1 MTEKEALE
9 AVKKAISPESLSHV
23 QEVVFTQSWS
33 GQLYPEIA
41 KSVGY
46 HPEYIRDV
54 GAQLWRSLSDCVGQ
68 KVTKKNVRFVLNAL
82 SENALSENAPSEN
95 KLLPTSTDRTAVS
108 DFSGSQSIGFLQ
120 INALQTNA
128 SQNNAS
134 QNSAS
139 QSNGSSQASALQNNG
154 FSQTR
159 ASQLLYSQVDDLL
172 RTQTTAASL
181 AFPSVGLSV
190 TSPLYVSRT
199 PAEEQAF
206 SELARPGGLLRIK
219 APSNTG
225 KTSLLLRALDCARKQ
240 GARTVLINMQEADT
254 AILSDLSRFLRW
266 FCRNT
271 AQQLGVENKLD
282 DYWDEEIGNKVSCK
296 IYFREYLLTQVLD
309 PIVLAL
315 DEVDQLFEYPAL
327 VQDFL
332 PMLRVWHEEA
342 MELAI
347 WKKLRLV
354 LSYSTEVYVPLKIS
368 QSPFNIG
375 LAVKLPMLS
384 LAQTKILAQQY
395 NLPAS
400 KGVEPEL
407 LAQLHTLVAGHPY
420 LIQLALYWLSERDLT
435 LVSLLKEAHTQSGI
449 YSAHLRRH
457 WQIMQR
463 QPELKG
469 ALAQVLKDREQGAQI
484 DTLLAYQLERMGLV
498 HIVANAAV
506 INSEIYSLYFKGL
519 LLA

>member
-1 MTEKEALE
+1 MTEQEALE
-9 AVKKAISPESLSHV
+9 AIKKAISPESLSHV

-54 GAQLWRSLSDCVGQ
+54 GAQLWRSLSDCLGQ
-68 KVTKKNVRFVLNAL
+68 KITKKNVRFVLNTL
-82 SENALSENAPSEN
+82 SE
-95 KLLPTSTDRTAVS
+95 KQLLPIGVEPIGFTPSNELPPT
-108 DFSGSQSIGFLQ
+108 GSQVPH
-120 INALQTNA
+120 
-128 SQNNAS
+128 
-134 QNSAS
+134 
-139 QSNGSSQASALQNNG
+139 
-154 FSQTR
+154 
-159 ASQLLYSQVDDLL
+159 SQVDDLL
-172 RTQTTAASL
+172 RTQTTTPPL

-190 TSPLYVSRT
+190 TSPFYVPRF

-225 KTSLLLRALDCARKQ
+225 KTSLLLRALDHARTQ

-271 AQQLGVENKLD
+271 AKQLGIENKLD

-296 IYFREYLLTQVLD
+296 IYFREYLLTQIAE

-332 PMLRVWHEEA
+332 PMLRVWYEEA
-342 MELAI
+342 MEFAI
-347 WKKLRLV
+347 WQKLRLA
-354 LSYSTEVYVPLKIS
+354 LSYNTEVYVPLKIS

-375 LAVKLPMLS
+375 LSVQLPMLS
-384 LAQTKILAQQY
+384 LAQTQALAAQY
-395 NLPAS
+395 NLPSA
-400 KGVEPEL
+400 KGADVEQ
-407 LAQLHTLVAGHPY
+407 LAQLHHLVSGHPY
-420 LIQLALYWLSERDLT
+420 LIQLALYWLAEREMT
-435 LVSLLKEAHTQSGI
+435 LADLLKEAHTQSGI
-449 YSAHLRRH
+449 YGAHLRRH

-469 ALAQVLKDREQGAQI
+469 ALAKVLKSPDQGAQI
-484 DTLLAYQLERMGLV
+484 DTLLAYPLERMGLV
-498 HIVANAAV
+498 HISGNAAV
-506 INSEIYSLYFKGL
+506 INSELYSLYFRGL